1 MQKKNNVKGRF
12 YARLP
17 DGDFLNM
24 TIWRG
29 RSVPNSE
36 VIVVQVR
43 RPKNGD
49 WTTLCRLAVFRTPEG
64 RYKQLPERHNL
75 SEKRNK

>member
-1 MQKKNNVKGRF
+1 MEKNDNVKGRF

-24 TIWRG
+24 TVWKG

-43 RPKNGD
+43 RPRDKG
-49 WTTLCRLAVFRTPEG
+49 WTNLCRLAVFRSPEG
-64 RYKQLPERHNL
+64 RYKQLPEK
-75 SEKRNK
+75 SGTP